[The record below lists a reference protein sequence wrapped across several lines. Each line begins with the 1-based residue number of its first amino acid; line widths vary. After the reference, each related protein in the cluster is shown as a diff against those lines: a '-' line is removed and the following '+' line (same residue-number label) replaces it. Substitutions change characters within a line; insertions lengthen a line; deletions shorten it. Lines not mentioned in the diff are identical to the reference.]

1 MRRRLGLG
9 LVASVAASA
18 FAGLSGCGF
27 ALRRPP
33 ELRFRTLALRGFA
46 PRSLLADELRMQIN
60 ASQTTLVMD
69 APAQAQVVLEA
80 LADARER
87 SVVASTS
94 AGQVRELQLRARLR
108 FRLLRRD
115 GSELIAPTEILL
127 TRDMSYSET
136 AALAKEQEEALL
148 YRAMQSDIVA
158 QVLRRLAAVP
168 AL

>member
-1 MRRRLGLG
+1 MQRRAWLIGLAAAGPLG
-9 LVASVAASA
+9 
-18 FAGLSGCGF
+18 GCGF

-33 ELRFRTLALRGFA
+33 ELRFRTIALRGFVA
-46 PRSLLADELRMQIN
+46 RSLLAQELKMQID
-60 ASQTTLVMD
+60 ASQTTLVVD

-127 TRDMSYSET
+127 TRDLSYSET

-168 AL
+168 AP